1 MKILLKFII
10 IIFFTANI
18 TLANNIYDKIDII
31 KISILDNKKNLKNLA
46 KKYKIEQNPIVKE
59 NLDKMNNLLKII
71 ESTKWKS
78 LTYKNQE
85 IILNY
90 LNENL
95 DKINESSKIILKK
108 WKEKLEKNLEFKK
121 IIYSNIWK
129 DISEKVNFLIKK
141 IYLSTEINKKFY
153 LNQKEKN
160 IKKLLENISQNTLKL
175 RNFEKIFFENEE
187 IMKEEF
193 KKIFINI
200 RENFKILKEKIK
212 DL

>member
-1 MKILLKFII
+1 MKILLKFLI

-18 TLANNIYDKIDII
+18 ALANNIYDKIDII

-108 WKEKLEKNLEFKK
+108 WKEKLEKDLEFKK